1 MASVGPG
8 GRITRKR
15 GGKRKKKVVFP
26 GREDA
31 GLNRDGRWKRNG
43 RTGGEGWDGNGRNE
57 LSNLKRVS
65 RDGRAE
71 RGMEAGKKEGKGRQG
86 KETEKKRK
94 GKKRIKEVKL
104 AREKGRTVV
113 GWRDVGEVEGEGE
126 GKR

>member
-8 GRITRKR
+8 GRVTRKR

-26 GREDA
+26 GLEDA
-31 GLNRDGRWKRNG
+31 VLNRDGRWKRNG
-43 RTGGEGWDGNGRNE
+43 RTGGVGWDGNGRNE

-94 GKKRIKEVKL
+94 GKKKDK
-104 AREKGRTVV
+104 K
-113 GWRDVGEVEGEGE
+113 
-126 GKR
+126 K